1 MKKKG
6 INTISSRNLCLLR
19 ARVFVLI
26 TFYVH
31 MYDLVQ
37 RLLNRFNKKKNR
49 QIPVKFV
56 PAAFQNPSSKIF
68 ALFFKKI
75 SAVSVLSVL

>member
-1 MKKKG
+1 MC
-6 INTISSRNLCLLR
+6 TISSRNLCLLR

-56 PAAFQNPSSKIF
+56 LAAFQNPSSKIF
-68 ALFFKKI
+68 TLFFLKKFQ
-75 SAVSVLSVL
+75 LSVFCQFCD